1 MLLKKKNEFY
11 GKEKKCILAFLF
23 GFKCYKNKVS
33 TYICILK
40 KRAKFENILKQM
52 CFLYYESH

>member
-11 GKEKKCILAFLF
+11 EKEKKCILAFSF

-33 TYICILK
+33 TYMYTQK
-40 KRAKFENILKQM
+40 K
-52 CFLYYESH
+52 S

>member
-1 MLLKKKNEFY
+1 MEKKNLHFY
-11 GKEKKCILAFLF
+11 LVLSAIKIKYPL
-23 GFKCYKNKVS
+23 
-33 TYICILK
+33 ICILK

>member
-1 MLLKKKNEFY
+1 MEKKK
-11 GKEKKCILAFLF
+11 LAFLF